1 MLTPTINTMK
11 TNLNKLSSL
20 SLLAMLGAASGF
32 VASSASA
39 AIITTYDWAST
50 GDQGMQGWTN
60 VLKDETGTST
70 SGTLTIPY
78 EYADRSDRFG
88 APGGAQAD
96 YEHSTLVVA
105 SPTFQ
110 IGASAVQTIAFNL
123 RSGIGSGS
131 LVADFNSLPEN
142 SSAGGYLGMALMRV
156 SDGAYLL
163 DASKAVN
170 GNTDESFEWDSTT
183 LNTAISGDLSTET
196 YRLHLIDYDDSGWG
210 HVQTST
216 VTLTTPI
223 PEPGSYALLASLAG
237 MAFVMAR
244 RRIYIQT
251 SAAPLDLL

>member
-1 MLTPTINTMK
+1 MK

-39 AIITTYDWAST
+39 AIVTTYDWTPA

-60 VLKDETGTST
+60 VLNDETG
-70 SGTLTIPY
+70 GTLEEPLDNPF
-78 EYADRSDRFG
+78 EYADEG
-88 APGGAQAD
+88 ARLNVPGGGQEN

-110 IGASAVQTIAFNL
+110 IGATAVQNIAFDL
-123 RSGIGSGS
+123 RSGMGSGS
-131 LVADFNSLPEN
+131 LVADFSFLPVN
-142 SSAGGYLGMALMRV
+142 SSDTGFLGMALMRV

-163 DASKAVN
+163 DASKAANN
-170 GNTDESFEWDSTT
+170 GTELFEWDSTA
-183 LNTAISGDLSTET
+183 LNTAIASDPSTET
-196 YRLHLIDYDDSGWG
+196 YQLHLIDYDDSGWG

-216 VTLTTPI
+216 VTLTAI
-223 PEPGSYALLASLAG
+223 PEPGSYALLAGLAG

-244 RRIYIQT
+244 RRI
-251 SAAPLDLL
+251 

>member
-1 MLTPTINTMK
+1 MLTPPSILMK
-11 TNLNKLSSL
+11 TNLNKLPSL

-39 AIITTYDWAST
+39 ATLTTYDWAPT

-60 VLKDETGTST
+60 VLNDTTEISDDGV
-70 SGTLTIPY
+70 LTNPY
-78 EYADRSDRFG
+78 EYKDRQTRLG
-88 APGGAQAD
+88 APGGLEAD

-110 IGASAVQTIAFNL
+110 IGASAVQTIGFDL
-123 RSGIGSGS
+123 QSGMGSGS
-131 LVADFNSLPEN
+131 LVADFSSLPEN
-142 SSAGGYLGMALMRV
+142 SSGTGFLGMALMRV

-163 DASKAVN
+163 SASKAANN
-170 GNTDESFEWDSTT
+170 GTELFEWDSSA

-196 YRLHLIDYDDSGWG
+196 YRLQLIDYDDSGWA

-216 VTLTTPI
+216 VTLTAI
-223 PEPGSYALLASLAG
+223 PEPGSYALLAGLAG

-244 RRIYIQT
+244 RRI
-251 SAAPLDLL
+251 

>member
-1 MLTPTINTMK
+1 MLTPSINAMK
-11 TNLNKLSSL
+11 TSLNKLSSL
-20 SLLAMLGAASGF
+20 SLLAMLGAAFGF

-39 AIITTYDWAST
+39 AIVTTYDWAPT

-60 VLKDETGTST
+60 VLNDTTGISDD
-70 SGTLTIPY
+70 GVLTNPF
-78 EYADRSDRFG
+78 EYADAGNRLG
-88 APGGAQAD
+88 APGGVQAD

-110 IGASAVQTIAFNL
+110 IGATAVQTIGFDL
-123 RSGIGSGS
+123 QSGMGSGS
-131 LVADFNSLPEN
+131 LVADFSSLPEN
-142 SSAGGYLGMALMRV
+142 SSGTGFLGMALMRV

-163 DASKAVN
+163 DASKAAN
-170 GNTDESFEWDSTT
+170 DGAAELFEWNSTA

-216 VTLTTPI
+216 VTLTAI
-223 PEPGSYALLASLAG
+223 PEPGSYALLAGLAG

-244 RRIYIQT
+244 RRI
-251 SAAPLDLL
+251 